1 MELDPDD
8 MTRITDVVIAFSKAC
23 EEEKTDISA
32 ICLSFVQFL
41 KSIGVQK
48 QQLNI
53 SNVNVDVNSSSNWRT
68 VDHIGIIRQIP
79 ESEFFPTL
87 QELIEK

>member
-41 KSIGVQK
+41 KSIDVQK

-53 SNVNVDVNSSSNWRT
+53 SNVNDSSSNWRT